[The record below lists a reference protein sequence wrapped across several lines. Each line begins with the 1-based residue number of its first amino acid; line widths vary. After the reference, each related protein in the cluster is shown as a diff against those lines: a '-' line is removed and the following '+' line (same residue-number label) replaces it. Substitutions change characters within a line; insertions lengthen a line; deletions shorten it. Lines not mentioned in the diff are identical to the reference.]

1 MTPAIKQLTSQS
13 IAFTLHEYQHNPNS
27 QSYGL
32 EAAEKIG
39 VQAEYVFKT
48 LVAQIDNAVLVV
60 AIIPVSSTLN
70 LKQLA
75 KAANSKKAHMAK
87 PQDVLRSTG
96 YVLGGVSPIGQ
107 KKTLTTYIDSSACQL
122 SSMYISGGRRGL
134 DIELS
139 PNDLYRVIQA
149 KWATLTS

>member
-1 MTPAIKQLTSQS
+1 MTPAIKQLTRDGIPFS
-13 IAFTLHEYQHNPNS
+13 LHEYQHSPNS
-27 QSYGL
+27 PSYGL
-32 EAAEKIG
+32 EAAEKMG
-39 VQAEYVFKT
+39 VKAQYVFKT
-48 LVAQIDNAVLVV
+48 LVAQTDNAILVV

-107 KKTLTTYIDSSACQL
+107 KKQLATFIDSSASQL
-122 SSMYISGGRRGL
+122 TSLYISGGKRGL
-134 DIELS
+134 DIELNPS
-139 PNDLYRVIQA
+139 DLYHITQA
-149 KWATLTS
+149 KWAELTS

>member
-1 MTPAIKQLTSQS
+1 MTPAIKQLTKDN
-13 IAFTLHEYQHNPNS
+13 IPFTLHEYQHSPQS

-39 VQAEYVFKT
+39 VPAEYVFKT
-48 LVAQIDNAVLVV
+48 LVAQTDNNILVV
-60 AIIPVSSTLN
+60 AIIPVNSTLN
-70 LKQLA
+70 LKLLA

-107 KKTLTTYIDSSACQL
+107 KKQLATFIDSSASQL
-122 SSMYISGGRRGL
+122 TKMYISGGRRGL
-134 DIELS
+134 DIQLS

-149 KWATLTS
+149 KWATLTT